1 MVSRRERIVVIDDTE
16 MVRKVLVHYLER
28 LGFATLEAADGQ
40 EGLDVIRANKPTWCC
55 ATYACPTSTDWAS

>member
-28 LGFATLEAADGQ
+28 LRVCHA
-40 EGLDVIRANKPTWCC
+40 
-55 ATYACPTSTDWAS
+55 